1 MMNNTVRNPKQMQL
15 EELESKIEKERKWVD
30 IKPHSATIISLLL
43 NAIDELKIDGSSGDD
58 IIRKYNLTEL
68 GW

>member
-1 MMNNTVRNPKQMQL
+1 MNNSVSNPKQMQL
-15 EELESKIEKERKWVD
+15 KELESKIKKERKWVD

-43 NAIDELKIDGSSGDD
+43 NAIDELEIDGTSGDD